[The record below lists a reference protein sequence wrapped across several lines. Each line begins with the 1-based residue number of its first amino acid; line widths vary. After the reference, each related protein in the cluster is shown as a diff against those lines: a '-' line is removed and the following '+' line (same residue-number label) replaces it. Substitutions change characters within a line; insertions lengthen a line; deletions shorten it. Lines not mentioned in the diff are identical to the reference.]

1 MTMKSNTIKDETMR
15 LLHEYAKH
23 RSTVIENEIIRL
35 NGSIITFVVARYRPF
50 GMEFDDAYQEAA
62 IGMLR
67 AIRKFDLS
75 RNTLFSTYA
84 VLHMKGALTHIT
96 RANNADRRTGSV
108 VPMSTPIYD
117 KITIADVLPTFE
129 LGFKRV
135 ELAEIVSIAISQ
147 LPERYQPVIGMC
159 LRGYRQQDIA
169 ANAGVSQVQVSRIF
183 KRFKSLMNT
192 QMAEVS

>member
-1 MTMKSNTIKDETMR
+1 
-15 LLHEYAKH
+15 
-23 RSTVIENEIIRL
+23 
-35 NGSIITFVVARYRPF
+35 
-50 GMEFDDAYQEAA
+50 
-62 IGMLR
+62 
-67 AIRKFDLS
+67 
-75 RNTLFSTYA
+75 
-84 VLHMKGALTHIT
+84 
-96 RANNADRRTGSV
+96 
-108 VPMSTPIYD
+108 MSTPIYD